1 MKYNKKTDNLNAYML
16 QPTYGYKYRLDI
28 GEWELPVHLS
38 VLERIQSFHELCRYG
53 ALNDDFKQ
61 LIHEIQKY
69 NNICDKDNVLL
80 TNGSDNSL
88 RLILELFATPDS
100 KLLVPVPSYTH
111 FESMLKVVNVK
122 QIDKPY
128 MDYKWSNQEL
138 NKFLL
143 DELKKQYDVCYFVNP
158 SMPIGHLL
166 TNDDIQTMLT
176 LYPTTIFIIDE
187 AYLEFSEHQSCSPLI
202 EQNNNLIV
210 VKTFSKFFSLA
221 SLRIGYLMTNP
232 TIISLLKPLYNY
244 KDITQ
249 ISVQCALQTL
259 LNIDFYN
266 ENKKQFFET
275 KKYIIKQLTELVKNN
290 SKITDYIMNDGVYFT
305 LICNDPSEL
314 KTFFDGHSI
323 AVRNK
328 DCDIKGALRITV
340 GMQETMEKVIEVLKL
355 Y

>member
-1 MKYNKKTDNLNAYML
+1 MKYNKKTENLNAYML

-28 GEWELPVHLS
+28 GEWELPLHPS
-38 VLERIQSFHELCRYG
+38 IQEEIQSYHEICRYG
-53 ALNDDFKQ
+53 AVNDDFKQ

-69 NNICDKDNVLL
+69 NGITTEDNVLL
-80 TNGSDNSL
+80 TNGSDNAL
-88 RLILELFATPDS
+88 RLILELFATPES

-122 QIDKPY
+122 QLDKPY
-128 MDYKWSNQEL
+128 MNYRWSNQEL
-138 NKFLL
+138 NQFLL
-143 DELKKQYDVCYFVNP
+143 DELKQQYDVCYFVNP

-166 TNDDIQTMLT
+166 TTDNVQSMLT
-176 LYPTTIFIIDE
+176 LYPDTLFIIDE
-187 AYLEFSEHQSCSPLI
+187 AYLEFSEHQSCAPLI
-202 EQNNNLIV
+202 DQNNNLIV

-232 TIISLLKPLYNY
+232 TFISLLKPLYNY

-249 ISVQCALQTL
+249 LSVKCALSTL
-259 LNIDFYN
+259 LHPDFYT

-275 KKYIIKQLTELVKNN
+275 KKYLIHELTKIVQNN
-290 SKITDYIMNDGVYFT
+290 SKITDFIMNDGVYFT
-305 LICNDPSEL
+305 LICENPGEL

-340 GMQETMEKVIEVLKL
+340 GIQETMEKVMEILKS

>member
-1 MKYNKKTDNLNAYML
+1 MKYNKKTENLNAYML

-28 GEWELPVHLS
+28 GEWELPVHPS
-38 VLERIQSFHELCRYG
+38 IQEQIQSFHEVCRYG
-53 ALNDDFKQ
+53 SVNDDFKQ

-69 NNICDKDNVLL
+69 NNISDMDNVLI
-80 TNGSDNSL
+80 TNGSDNAL
-88 RLILELFATPDS
+88 RLILELFATPES

-111 FESMLKVVNVK
+111 FESMLKVVNINK
-122 QIDKPY
+122 LDKPY
-128 MDYKWSNQEL
+128 MDYTWSNHEL

-143 DELKKQYDVCYFVNP
+143 DELEKQYDVCYFVNP

-166 TNDDIQTMLT
+166 TNNDIQNMLT
-176 LYPTTIFIIDE
+176 LYPNTLFIIDE
-187 AYLEFSEHQSCSPLI
+187 AYLEFSEHQSCVPLI

-232 TIISLLKPLYNY
+232 SLISLLKPLYNY

-249 ISVQCALQTL
+249 LSVKCALYTL
-259 LNIDFYN
+259 LHNDFYN
-266 ENKKQFFET
+266 ENKKHFFEI
-275 KKYIIKQLTELVKNN
+275 KKYLIQQLTKIVENN
-290 SKITDYIMNDGVYFT
+290 SKITDFIMNDGVYFT
-305 LICNDPSEL
+305 LICKNPSDL